1 MIELKE
7 RRSQP
12 EGMHQLLA
20 KEIEELNFR
29 LENLGRI
36 GAMITSIL
44 DIDTILSVLLEVS
57 LQIVDGEVGGI
68 LIMENGKLMPK
79 IAMGLETEYTN
90 EWRVKGRGSL
100 LEILMAQNEVI
111 CLENAEDELETDNDK
126 MNIRSLIAAP
136 VSSKGD
142 TIGAIVIANKTDGQ
156 RFGAKDVSNLATL
169 IHFTAV
175 AIDNAKLVQ
184 LKLEKQQMDHELYL
198 AEQVQA
204 ALLPRK
210 IVEIPGIVCN
220 STYIPARQIGGDY
233 FDIIIKDEKHFAIVI
248 GDVSSKG
255 IPAALIMSA
264 VRSMIRTEYRN
275 GKPVDG
281 IINSVNQLMCEDS
294 ERTGGRYV
302 TLFYG
307 HIDLNEMTFQFINA
321 GHPPPF
327 LIRRGNDE
335 LIMLNSP
342 GTIVGQFPE
351 FRFASGSVI
360 LKRGDRI
367 LFYTDGAFECFDSKG
382 SMLGWRNFTE
392 IIKKHKNL
400 KPSEYL
406 KQISVDLESY
416 MFDKDKVDDT
426 TLLVLDLMQ

>member
-1 MIELKE
+1 
-7 RRSQP
+7 
-12 EGMHQLLA
+12 
-20 KEIEELNFR
+20 
-29 LENLGRI
+29 
-36 GAMITSIL
+36 
-44 DIDTILSVLLEVS
+44 
-57 LQIVDGEVGGI
+57 
-68 LIMENGKLMPK
+68 
-79 IAMGLETEYTN
+79 
-90 EWRVKGRGSL
+90 
-100 LEILMAQNEVI
+100 
-111 CLENAEDELETDNDK
+111 
-126 MNIRSLIAAP
+126 
-136 VSSKGD
+136 
-142 TIGAIVIANKTDGQ
+142 
-156 RFGAKDVSNLATL
+156 
-169 IHFTAV
+169 
-175 AIDNAKLVQ
+175 
-184 LKLEKQQMDHELYL
+184 
-198 AEQVQA
+198 
-204 ALLPRK
+204 
-210 IVEIPGIVCN
+210 
-220 STYIPARQIGGDY
+220 
-233 FDIIIKDEKHFAIVI
+233 
-248 GDVSSKG
+248 
-255 IPAALIMSA
+255 MSA